1 LENPYVDK
9 GIGDLTGLP
18 QDEGEFK
25 VPSLRNIELTAP
37 YMHDG
42 RFATL
47 EQVVEFYNSGV
58 VAHPNLSGPLR
69 AGPPPPPGAPPPP
82 VLPLRLN
89 LSTDQKTALVA
100 FLKTLTD
107 TSVTTD
113 PKFQDPF
120 DYGN

>member
-1 LENPYVDK
+1 MDR
-9 GIGDLTGLP
+9 GIGALTNRP
-18 QDEGEFK
+18 QDEGVFK

-69 AGPPPPPGAPPPP
+69 AGPPGSPPA
-82 VLPLRLN
+82 PLRLN
-89 LSTDQKTALVA
+89 LLVEQKAALVA
-100 FLKTLTD
+100 FLKALTD
-107 TSVTTD
+107 TTVTTD

-120 DYGN
+120 EYGQ